1 MKKVLDSFENFLRLS
16 ATNEES
22 VDDGLREHIH
32 VETGLE
38 SAVKEAVKDNRPIVI
53 AGTAGSGK
61 THLLTNAVSSS
72 SGYTVILDLTDTPE
86 RDWPQLFDK
95 KRKIVVAGNEG
106 AFLLGK
112 KKGVPGFDVVI
123 DCLHAIQSGNFV
135 SGEKEIMVIDAA
147 GFDVASQHVI
157 SKLLSLDIL
166 NSFIEVKANDSFK
179 DSWKMLSN
187 NIVRTRVSTLIEIA
201 STKSNAESFTFRQLW
216 QFLSD
221 IVLGSDFRE
230 PWFWRFFFG
239 DSEISKQ
246 IRAVFPVGCIALPHV
261 GNRLWHGDLNKL
273 EPLFLPQA
281 HKVLHRLIP
290 TIIRTQDEDQRLRIF
305 QLLRFVSLFGLKD
318 SPVDEMLKQGNDLW
332 SQIVAGQHRGLLKAI
347 NKYFS
352 FGLLELGDD
361 LKLWMQHDTERRQRK
376 PNVQISIGTAL
387 ANQFEITKSFAVGNP
402 PKGYPAFF
410 GGRLLLKHKSSLTT
424 LFLTKDLV
432 EGLVKSRSHK
442 SNDRKDIEYDWRLSS
457 FFEKVATND
466 VMRKDRLDVAHFDF
480 QARKGRL
487 IQWQIT
493 DKISVVGS

>member
-1 MKKVLDSFENFLRLS
+1 
-16 ATNEES
+16 
-22 VDDGLREHIH
+22 
-32 VETGLE
+32 
-38 SAVKEAVKDNRPIVI
+38 
-53 AGTAGSGK
+53 
-61 THLLTNAVSSS
+61 
-72 SGYTVILDLTDTPE
+72 
-86 RDWPQLFDK
+86 
-95 KRKIVVAGNEG
+95 
-106 AFLLGK
+106 
-112 KKGVPGFDVVI
+112 
-123 DCLHAIQSGNFV
+123 
-135 SGEKEIMVIDAA
+135 
-147 GFDVASQHVI
+147 
-157 SKLLSLDIL
+157 
-166 NSFIEVKANDSFK
+166 
-179 DSWKMLSN
+179 
-187 NIVRTRVSTLIEIA
+187 
-201 STKSNAESFTFRQLW
+201 
-216 QFLSD
+216 
-221 IVLGSDFRE
+221 
-230 PWFWRFFFG
+230 
-239 DSEISKQ
+239 
-246 IRAVFPVGCIALPHV
+246 
-261 GNRLWHGDLNKL
+261 
-273 EPLFLPQA
+273 
-281 HKVLHRLIP
+281 
-290 TIIRTQDEDQRLRIF
+290 
-305 QLLRFVSLFGLKD
+305 LRFVSLFGLKD